1 MDYIIFKLNSKLNI
15 YIRRV
20 EQNNKDAD
28 DGDIGDTLDGWRVG
42 IWWICA
48 LLSCIWCHGCGWSR
62 C

>member
-15 YIRRV
+15 NIRRV

-28 DGDIGDTLDGWRVG
+28 DGDIGDMWDGWSIG